1 MGAYLEMVEPEAD
14 SKIRSFIDE
23 GLVFVQPHWH
33 KEIEM
38 IYVKKGTIN
47 IGVNDQPIQLCE
59 GEVYI
64 VNAGEVHYY
73 FASPDSERVLLIFDP
88 TLFQDVGIGQMK
100 VLNLKSQIAQM
111 MNSSHDWEE
120 KLSEKIRNIIWEIY
134 LESCDKNIGYTYA
147 IKAKMFEL
155 MMLMYREMPLKKEEE
170 VVINPLTYT
179 EQKEILDK
187 LDLIFDYIDEHYKET
202 ITLEKISDYIGFSQF
217 YFTKFFKKNTGMT
230 FITFLNCYRLSR
242 AKWLL
247 TNKNLPMSDVAYEAG
262 FQSIKTFYRLFKD
275 DTGVSPLQYQK
286 QYFNVLE
293 KRVSE

>member
-1 MGAYLEMVEPEAD
+1 MGAYLELVEPEAD

-59 GEVYI
+59 GQVYI
-64 VNAGEVHYY
+64 VNAGEVHYF

-88 TLFQDVGIGQMK
+88 TLFQDTGMVYPK
-100 VLNLKSQIAQM
+100 SLNLKSQISKV
-111 MNSSHDWEE
+111 MNSSHDWKDE
-120 KLSEKIRNIIWEIY
+120 LSAQIRSIIWDIY
-134 LESCDKNIGYTYA
+134 LESCHKAIGYTYA

-155 MMLMYREMPLKKEEE
+155 MMLMYREMPLKKEED
-170 VVINPLTYT
+170 VIENPLTYT

-187 LDLIFDYIDEHYKET
+187 LDLIFDYIEEHYKEV
-202 ITLEKISDYIGFSQF
+202 ITLEEIADYIGFSQF

-230 FITFLNCYRLSR
+230 FVTFLNCYRLSK

-247 TNKNLPMSDVAYEAG
+247 TNKDLPMSDVAYEAG
-262 FQSIKTFYRLFKD
+262 FQSVKTFYRLFKE
-275 DTGVSPLQYQK
+275 DTDVSPLQYQK

-293 KRVSE
+293 KRVSN